1 VFLTKFKTGTS
12 CISSSSQ
19 PKGWARLAIDFLYG
33 GQFDRTRILV
43 DTTRLHQQSKGSK
56 IMPVQPI
63 IAPLSDDYFVAK

>member
-1 VFLTKFKTGTS
+1 
-12 CISSSSQ
+12 
-19 PKGWARLAIDFLYG
+19 LAIDFLYG